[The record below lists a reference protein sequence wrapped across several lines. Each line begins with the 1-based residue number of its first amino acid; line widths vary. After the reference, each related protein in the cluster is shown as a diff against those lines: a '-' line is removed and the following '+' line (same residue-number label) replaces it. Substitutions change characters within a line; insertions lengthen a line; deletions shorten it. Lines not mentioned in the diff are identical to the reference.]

1 MNESTRYVKG
11 RIEKLNGSL
20 VFPIYQTSAYQMPLG
35 ERYRY
40 SREFN
45 PTVEA
50 LSDKIAELEDAESGA
65 SFSSGMGAVT
75 TSLLANLK
83 PGSRLIVQRD
93 MFARTYKFATEF
105 LSSWKVSVRAVDPGT
120 DSLVSEI
127 EKGADIAIF
136 ESLTNPILR
145 VNDIRRI
152 AKAAGASGC
161 RIFVD
166 STLATPVNQ
175 RPLSFGANLV
185 MHSASKFIAGHND
198 VIAGLVAG
206 SRKEVQR
213 IDDLRRTLGPS
224 MDPNTAFLVMRGIR
238 TLKVR
243 MDAINASALRI
254 SGVLSENPL
263 LEDVFYPGLKSH
275 PDHSVAT
282 EMLTGFGGVISFRV
296 RNGRGNEGKFMD
308 HLRLCVPAN
317 TLGGA
322 ETTISNPF
330 TMSHR
335 GLSDEEKKRIGITP
349 DLFRLSVGIED
360 PADIMEDIDSAIR
373 SIQS

>member
-1 MNESTRYVKG
+1 LNESTRYVKG

-35 ERYRY
+35 EKYRY

-65 SFSSGMGAVT
+65 SFSSGMGAIT

-83 PGSRLIVQRD
+83 PGSRLLVQRD

-105 LSSWKVSVRAVDPGT
+105 LSSWKVSVSPVDPGT
-120 DSLVSEI
+120 DNMVSEI
-127 EKGADIAIF
+127 EKGADIAVF
-136 ESLTNPILR
+136 ESVTNPILR

-152 AKAAGASGC
+152 SKAAGASGC
-161 RIFVD
+161 RIFAD
-166 STLATPVNQ
+166 STLVTPVNQ
-175 RPLSFGANLV
+175 KPLSLGANLV
-185 MHSASKFIAGHND
+185 IHSASKFIAGHND
-198 VIAGLVAG
+198 AIAGLVAG

-243 MDAINASALRI
+243 MDVINKSALRI
-254 SGVLSENPL
+254 AEVLSENHL
-263 LEDVFYPGLKSH
+263 VDDVIYPGLESH
-275 PDHSVAT
+275 PDHSIAK
-282 EMLTGFGGVISFRV
+282 EMLAGFGGVISFRV
-296 RNGRGNEGKFMD
+296 RNGRGNEAKFMD
-308 HLRLCVPAN
+308 RLRLCVPAN
-317 TLGGA
+317 TLGGS

-335 GLSDEEKKRIGITP
+335 GLSEEEKNRIGITP
-349 DLFRLSVGIED
+349 DLFRLSVGLED
-360 PADIMEDIDSAIR
+360 PADIVEDIDTAIK
-373 SIQS
+373 SIQH

>member
-35 ERYRY
+35 EKYRY

-65 SFSSGMGAVT
+65 SFSSGMGAIT

-83 PGSRLIVQRD
+83 PGSRLLVQRD

-105 LSSWKVSVRAVDPGT
+105 LSSWKVSVSPVDPGT
-120 DSLVSEI
+120 DNMVSEI
-127 EKGADIAIF
+127 EKGADIAVF
-136 ESLTNPILR
+136 ESVTNPILR

-152 AKAAGASGC
+152 SKAAGASGC
-161 RIFVD
+161 RIFAD
-166 STLATPVNQ
+166 STLVTPVNQ
-175 RPLSFGANLV
+175 KPLSLGANLV
-185 MHSASKFIAGHND
+185 IHSASKFIAGHND

-243 MDAINASALRI
+243 MDVINKSALRI
-254 SGVLSENPL
+254 AEVLSENHL
-263 LEDVFYPGLKSH
+263 VDDVIYPGLESH
-275 PDHSVAT
+275 PDHSIAK
-282 EMLTGFGGVISFRV
+282 EMLAGFGGVISFRV
-296 RNGRGNEGKFMD
+296 RNGRGNEAKFMD
-308 HLRLCVPAN
+308 RLRLCVPAN
-317 TLGGA
+317 TLGGS

-335 GLSDEEKKRIGITP
+335 GLSEEEKNRIGITP
-349 DLFRLSVGIED
+349 DLFRLSVGLED
-360 PADIMEDIDSAIR
+360 PADIVEDIDTAIK
-373 SIQS
+373 SIQH